1 MIIFT
6 FTYLLNLIIADASLE
21 TIPIDIY
28 KHPSLKKNRHSGK
41 KPDDILLDRSLHH
54 FAMMA
59 TDLAN
64 HHKRGRPD
72 ILHIALVN
80 ALATPLYQNNFI
92 KIFIHTINNDVILIG
107 NNVRIPKSYSRFE
120 GLILNLFKNKKIISN
135 EGQILLEIREHVK
148 FDWLLREIIKA
159 DIVVGFSTTGNY
171 RKLESIT
178 TDLIEFANP
187 CVVIGGFPKG
197 YFSDDV
203 DSCFNKKYSISNM
216 GLESQVVI
224 SRLIYEYEKNVLA

>member
-1 MIIFT
+1 
-6 FTYLLNLIIADASLE
+6 LLNLIIADASLE

-54 FAMMA
+54 FAMKA
-59 TDLAN
+59 SDLDN

-80 ALATPLYQNNFI
+80 ALATPLYQNNLI

-148 FDWLLREIIKA
+148 FDYLLREIIKA
-159 DIVVGFSTTGNY
+159 EIVVGFSTTGNY

-178 TDLIEFANP
+178 MDLIEFANP

-197 YFSDDV
+197 YFSDGV